1 MITSGGGYAAGVDLW
16 ITQKQGYPQA
26 PPPLGQ
32 RKSGVAHRST
42 ASAAA
47 KDFFIFK
54 NIKGKKPV
62 TYSDFI
68 GSEICRSN
76 LG

>member
-1 MITSGGGYAAGVDLW
+1 MLPQGNRCILVARGYAAGVDLW
-16 ITQKQGYPQA
+16 ITPQGQGYPQA
-26 PPPLGQ
+26 PHPLGQ

-54 NIKGKKPV
+54 KLKK
-62 TYSDFI
+62 TNYI
-68 GSEICRSN
+68 
-76 LG
+76 